1 MVSEIISRVER
12 RRDWPDEVKARIVGE
27 ALAPGV
33 TAVSVADRN
42 GVCRSLLYTWL
53 RLARQGRLPG
63 ISINAPPATAF
74 VPVQISAPRPM
85 AAPTMPVMA
94 LPASGPPPRRRGTVI
109 EITLANGR
117 TVKVDEG
124 VDPAALGRL
133 VAVLDRGG
141 T

>member
-1 MVSEIISRVER
+1 MVSEIISRIER

-53 RLARQGRLPG
+53 RMARQGRLPG
-63 ISINAPPATAF
+63 ISINAPSATAF

-85 AAPTMPVMA
+85 AAPATPAMA
-94 LPASGPPPRRRGTVI
+94 LPASGPPRRRGTVI

-117 TVKVDEG
+117 TVNVDEG
-124 VDPAALGRL
+124 IDPAALGRL
-133 VAVLDRGG
+133 VLVLDKGG
-141 T
+141 V